1 MTSSDSSDSDED
13 MMIALACS
21 EIEREMRRP
30 RFWVHNINFKR
41 EVYGEF
47 YHLFPDLLGDEE
59 KFFKYF
65 RMSVRSFMS
74 FCIYYRSKSMVISV
88 LGIIQNKHIPERI
101 QSELRLT

>member
-59 KFFKYF
+59 KFFKYL
-65 RMSVRSFMS
+65 RMS
-74 FCIYYRSKSMVISV
+74 SKKFYELLHLLPLQKQNTNFRKAIS
-88 LGIIQNKHIPERI
+88 PE
-101 QSELRLT
+101 ERLAVTLK